1 MPRINSVSNRSLYS
15 RGGNDIKQFRLHNL
29 QKPIDVDKKRTNIKE
44 GLEFYSEYIEPLL
57 RNSDV
62 VDSILNLN
70 IPVEFIVDPERTPR
84 SLYSLRKMLREYHLV
99 DIKQVS
105 ENSFM
110 LFAITR
116 EDLKDF
122 MPLF

>member
-1 MPRINSVSNRSLYS
+1 MPRINSISNRSLYS
-15 RGGNDIKQFRLHNL
+15 RGGNDIKQFRLRNL
-29 QKPIDVDKKRTNIKE
+29 QKPIDVNKQRTNIKE

-62 VDSILNLN
+62 VESILNLN

-99 DIKQVS
+99 DIQQVS
-105 ENSFM
+105 ENSFTI
-110 LFAITR
+110 FAITR

>member
-1 MPRINSVSNRSLYS
+1 MPRINSISNRSLYS
-15 RGGNDIKQFRLHNL
+15 RGGNDIKQFRLRNF
-29 QKPIDVDKKRTNIKE
+29 QKPIDVNKPRTNIKE

-57 RNSDV
+57 RDSDV
-62 VDSILNLN
+62 VESILNLN

-99 DIKQVS
+99 DIQQVS
-105 ENSFM
+105 ENSFTI
-110 LFAITR
+110 FAITR